1 MNKTLLIFVG
11 FLLFSRAIFAV
22 EAIDKKQIA
31 EVRERTQQHVPFSLD
46 QTVQTYTKTVHGGV
60 QHIIVKSPGNSKQI
74 KLVQGYLKKLA
85 EQLKKGDFSQSEI
98 IHGSHMPGL
107 TQLKLATTDD
117 IKIVY
122 EELPNGGQ
130 IHFSTEYPQYDQALH
145 EWFDAQIS
153 EHSAPQLE
161 EHALHHSA
169 PSE

>member
-1 MNKTLLIFVG
+1 
-11 FLLFSRAIFAV
+11 
-22 EAIDKKQIA
+22 
-31 EVRERTQQHVPFSLD
+31 
-46 QTVQTYTKTVHGGV
+46 
-60 QHIIVKSPGNSKQI
+60 
-74 KLVQGYLKKLA
+74 LKKLA